1 MKRHVGSAVKSLRSG
16 QKIPV
21 AKKKHEKDGI
31 SGGLSEKQKARLRR
45 KLPAYLRSAHSWLCF
60 KFQTAPN
67 RDRAKKVPIDPETGQ
82 HASYKDPATW
92 GTLEE
97 AIAGCARFHADGV
110 GYAFMYW
117 DNMVGLD
124 LDNCRN
130 PATGKID
137 QWASEIIREANSYS
151 EVTPSG
157 TGVRV
162 FIDGRWRHPEH
173 RTEGLGSAGK
183 GSVEIYSEW
192 LFAITGDHLPG
203 TPRKIERR
211 SDVISQLH
219 TRFFPPSTPSGSST
233 IRTAA
238 AVTNDDAALIE
249 KARNAENGE
258 KFQQLWAGKW
268 ESYPS
273 ESEADIALCG
283 QLAFW
288 TGCDME
294 RMDTLFRQSGRFR
307 PKWDIKHFADGET
320 YGEHTIRVA
329 IENSTATYGGDSGKA
344 SPPNHSGASVCI
356 ADVQSRPVQWLWR
369 GWIPKGKVT
378 LLEGDPGLAKSLLT
392 LDLAARITKGLP
404 MPDGAHFE
412 RGSVVIVNAEDGLE
426 DTVRPRLE
434 VAGADILRCHWLNF
448 SLEDGQ
454 QTLVIPNRMDALK
467 GKIEESKAVLV
478 IIDPFVAY
486 LEKRINSWND
496 QDVRRAMAVLS
507 QLAEQTGAAIVL
519 IRHLNKKE
527 DVKNKM
533 YRGGG
538 SIGIIAAV
546 RSSLLVAPD
555 SHDSSL
561 RVLSSNKANLSAS
574 STPLLFGVERVDYEG
589 SEEGMPQI
597 VWHGEQSQAAGRA
610 ATVPEKASALEDAK
624 EFLRE
629 SLGRGP
635 QKSTQVYR
643 DAHDSKI
650 SIATLLRAK
659 TVLNIKAV
667 RDGFGDEGAWFWRLS
682 PTG

>member
-1 MKRHVGSAVKSLRSG
+1 MVK
-16 QKIPV
+16 K
-21 AKKKHEKDGI
+21 KDGI

-60 KFQTAPN
+60 KFQTPPN
-67 RDRAKKVPIDPETGQ
+67 RDRAKKVPYDPETGQ
-82 HASYKDPATW
+82 RASYKDPATW

-117 DNMVGLD
+117 DNIVGLD

-137 QWASEIIREANSYS
+137 QWAREIIREANSYS

-157 TGVRV
+157 TGIRI

-192 LFAITGDHLPG
+192 FFAITGDHLPG

-219 TRFFPPSTPSGSST
+219 TRFFPPSRPSGSST

-258 KFQQLWAGKW
+258 KFQQLWEGKW

-288 TGCDME
+288 TDCDAE
-294 RMDTLFRQSGRFR
+294 RMDNLFRQSGRFR
-307 PKWDIKHFADGET
+307 PKWDEKHFADGET

-356 ADVQSRPVQWLWR
+356 ADVQSHPVKWLWR
-369 GWIPKGKVT
+369 GWIPK
-378 LLEGDPGLAKSLLT
+378 
-392 LDLAARITKGLP
+392 R
-404 MPDGAHFE
+404 
-412 RGSVVIVNAEDGLE
+412 
-426 DTVRPRLE
+426 
-434 VAGADILRCHWLNF
+434 
-448 SLEDGQ
+448 
-454 QTLVIPNRMDALK
+454 
-467 GKIEESKAVLV
+467 
-478 IIDPFVAY
+478 
-486 LEKRINSWND
+486 
-496 QDVRRAMAVLS
+496 
-507 QLAEQTGAAIVL
+507 
-519 IRHLNKKE
+519 
-527 DVKNKM
+527 
-533 YRGGG
+533 
-538 SIGIIAAV
+538 
-546 RSSLLVAPD
+546 
-555 SHDSSL
+555 
-561 RVLSSNKANLSAS
+561 
-574 STPLLFGVERVDYEG
+574 
-589 SEEGMPQI
+589 
-597 VWHGEQSQAAGRA
+597 
-610 ATVPEKASALEDAK
+610 
-624 EFLRE
+624 
-629 SLGRGP
+629 
-635 QKSTQVYR
+635 
-643 DAHDSKI
+643 
-650 SIATLLRAK
+650 
-659 TVLNIKAV
+659 
-667 RDGFGDEGAWFWRLS
+667 
-682 PTG
+682 